1 MEFWWQCCVR
11 DIADVNLFHLN
22 HHHSL
27 LIVEPNLFNLFCR
40 LFPPCAAAH
49 ISNFYICGFPKILLF
64 TNESKDMISWD
75 KFDYLPEM
83 FTSMSVGI
91 ASKIC
96 VRSFIIH
103 RCTNAQS
110 AAATTLPIP
119 LSFPFSM
126 SYVGSGS
133 ALILHRWM
141 QADLYLPSI
150 ICTSRSHFPPISPL
164 VSHIHPICLQLNIY
178 SEQNPRVAQNL
189 PLIGVW
195 YIHRD
200 NWKYPK
206 TRNISNWPVL
216 SFQQ

>member
-1 MEFWWQCCVR
+1 
-11 DIADVNLFHLN
+11 
-22 HHHSL
+22 
-27 LIVEPNLFNLFCR
+27 
-40 LFPPCAAAH
+40 
-49 ISNFYICGFPKILLF
+49 
-64 TNESKDMISWD
+64 
-75 KFDYLPEM
+75 M

-103 RCTNAQS
+103 RCANAQS

-119 LSFPFSM
+119 SSFPFSM
-126 SYVGSGS
+126 SYVELGRAG

-164 VSHIHPICLQLNIY
+164 MSHIHPICLQLNIY

-189 PLIGVW
+189 PLIGV
-195 YIHRD
+195 
-200 NWKYPK
+200 
-206 TRNISNWPVL
+206 
-216 SFQQ
+216 